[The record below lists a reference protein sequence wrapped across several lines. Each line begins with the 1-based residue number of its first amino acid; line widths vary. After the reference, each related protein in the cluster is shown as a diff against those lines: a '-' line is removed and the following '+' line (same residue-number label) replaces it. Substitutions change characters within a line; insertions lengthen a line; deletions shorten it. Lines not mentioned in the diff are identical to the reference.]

1 MKNLAIIPA
10 RSGSKGLIDKNI
22 RLINGEP
29 LISYSIRAAVESG
42 MFDEVM
48 VSTDSEKYA
57 KIAKECGA
65 SVPFLRSK
73 ENAGDHASSWDAVR
87 EVLKQYEELNRAF
100 DTIALLQPT
109 SPLRESRDIIDG
121 YKLFHEKNA
130 DSVIGVCEVEHS
142 PLLCN
147 LIGDDLSL
155 DNFVSSEIYTTPR
168 QKLPKY
174 YRVNGALYIVRVK
187 KSTDIPDL
195 YDSKCYAYIMP
206 QEKSIDIDS
215 IIDFQMAEMIME
227 ESRKERIR

>member
-1 MKNLAIIPA
+1 MNNLAIIPA
-10 RSGSKGLIDKNI
+10 RSGSKGVIDKNI
-22 RLINGEP
+22 RLINGKP
-29 LISYSIRAAVESG
+29 LISYSIRAAIDSG

-57 KIAKECGA
+57 RIAKECGA

-73 ENAGDHASSWDAVR
+73 ENAGDHTSSWDAVR
-87 EVLKQYEELNRAF
+87 EVLKKYEESGRVF

-109 SPLRESRDIIDG
+109 SPLRESKDIIGG

-130 DSVIGVCEVEHS
+130 DSVIGVCEVDHS
-142 PLLCN
+142 PLFCN
-147 LIGDDLSL
+147 VIGDDLSL

-187 KSTDIPDL
+187 ENIDIPNL
-195 YDSKCYAYIMP
+195 YDNKCYAYIMP
-206 QEKSIDIDS
+206 QEKSIDIDTEL
-215 IIDFQMAEMIME
+215 DFRMAEIIME
-227 ESRKERIR
+227 EKI